1 MVLTSNGRL
10 GIGTTTPSYPLDVA
24 GDIQATGVF
33 RGNGSGLTNLPI
45 NSFATNTFT
54 VTVTSASNLTTVPI
68 FLNTLQLTSGVS
80 YLVNAEISFRRS
92 GSSFDGSFFYFTST
106 SGNSSLANLIGIP
119 YVVGYDTN
127 IMDLGGSGNPYG
139 GAATSIRSSA
149 QAVVTNGIISLWCY
163 SRSDDTWTYSIIIS
177 AIPCNQLNPE

>member
-1 MVLTSNGRL
+1 
-10 GIGTTTPSYPLDVA
+10 
-24 GDIQATGVF
+24 
-33 RGNGSGLTNLPI
+33 
-45 NSFATNTFT
+45 
-54 VTVTSASNLTTVPI
+54 
-68 FLNTLQLTSGVS
+68 LTSGVS

-106 SGNSSLANLIGIP
+106 SGNSSLANLIGVP